1 MKGIRTYLWVL
12 LCSPLFFSGCNSE
25 NAGDCFQTAG
35 TLTRESRA
43 VAEFSTITV
52 FEYLNLVVRQG
63 PNYAVEVESGKNLLN
78 EITAEVIDGRLVLRN
93 DNRCN
98 LFRDYGI
105 STVYVTAPNLT
116 QIRSSTG
123 FLVSSEGAL
132 TYPELTL
139 ISERFNNPEADA
151 TDGHFEMEFAG
162 TRLNVVVNGIAY
174 LKLHGS
180 ADLFNVLIAAG
191 DARIEAQ
198 DLQARLVV
206 VNHRGSNDLFV
217 DPQERIAG
225 VIRGYGDVIGVNRP
239 AEVEVSELFNGRLR
253 FSSE

>member
-1 MKGIRTYLWVL
+1 MLF
-12 LCSPLFFSGCNSE
+12 CSLFLANGCNSE
-25 NAGDCFQTAG
+25 KSGDCLQTAG
-35 TLTRESRA
+35 DMTREVRM
-43 VAEFSTITV
+43 VDDFSTITV

-63 PNYAVEVESGKNLLN
+63 PNFSVEVESGKNLLN

-93 DNRCN
+93 ENRCN

-116 QIRSSTG
+116 QIRSGTG
-123 FLVSSEGAL
+123 FLVSSDGPLA
-132 TYPELTL
+132 YPNLTL
-139 ISERFNNPEADA
+139 ISERFNDPEAEA
-151 TDGHFEMEFAG
+151 TDGEFEIDFAG
-162 TRLNVVVNGIAY
+162 TRLNVTVNGIAY
-174 LKLHGS
+174 LQLRGT
-180 ADLFNVLIAAG
+180 ADLFNVFIAAG

-198 DLQARLVV
+198 ELQARVV
-206 VNHRGSNDLFV
+206 EINHRGSNDLFV
-217 DPQERIAG
+217 DPQDRIEG